1 MKIAI
6 GNDHAAPALKT
17 AVKAH
22 LEERGFEVVDVGCAE
37 GGGCDYPEKAA
48 AVCDKVTSGECEL
61 GILIC
66 GTGLGMSYAANK
78 IKGIRAACCSDYFS
92 ARLSR
97 EHNDANVLCFGAR
110 VVGEGTALD
119 LVDIFIDTPFSGDER
134 HQRRIDMI
142 TALENR

>member
-6 GNDHAAPALKT
+6 GNDHAAPQLKN
-17 AVKAH
+17 AVKKH

-37 GGGCDYPEKAA
+37 GERCDYPDKAVMVCEK
-48 AVCDKVTSGECEL
+48 VVSGECGL

-78 IKGIRAACCSDYFS
+78 VKGIRAACCSDYFS

-97 EHNDANVLCFGAR
+97 
-110 VVGEGTALD
+110 
-119 LVDIFIDTPFSGDER
+119 
-134 HQRRIDMI
+134 I
-142 TALENR
+142 TAISFPVTILFSNRAAITAPTNNLFSVIIFLVCS

>member
-6 GNDHAAPALKT
+6 GNDHAAPELKN

-22 LEERGFEVVDVGCAE
+22 LENRGFEVLDVGCAAGE
-37 GGGCDYPEKAA
+37 RCDYPDKAVE
-48 AVCDKVTSGECEL
+48 VCEKVTSGECDL

-78 IKGIRAACCSDYFS
+78 VRGIRAACCSDYFS

-97 EHNDANVLCFGAR
+97 EHPVLG
-110 VVGEGTALD
+110 
-119 LVDIFIDTPFSGDER
+119 
-134 HQRRIDMI
+134 
-142 TALENR
+142 